1 MFSPSASGGLTVR
14 GQKSGRESFSIF
26 QCWLKNIP
34 WFLIQ
39 DANLRILYIC
49 NLHPKVLNYKLH
61 ASYLLR

>member
-1 MFSPSASGGLTVR
+1 MFSPSASGGVTVR

-39 DANLRILYIC
+39 DANLHILYIC